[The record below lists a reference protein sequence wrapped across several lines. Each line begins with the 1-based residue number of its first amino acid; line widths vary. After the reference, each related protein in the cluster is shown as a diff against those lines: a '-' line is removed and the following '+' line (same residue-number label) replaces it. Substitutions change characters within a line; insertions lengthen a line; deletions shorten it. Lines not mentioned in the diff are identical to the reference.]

1 MRRGIDDSPQAR
13 CDFFTILDGVFE
25 IGVAAVTVH
34 GRTVKQRYV
43 GPSDWGF
50 LAEVKKHV
58 GDRVIFGSGDLFSA
72 EACIRMIEQTGV
84 DGVTIARGSIGNPW
98 IFREARALLAG
109 KPLPDPPT
117 IAEQRD
123 VIRAHFELSLATH
136 GEKLAPRIMRKFGI
150 KYSER
155 HPMAAQVRDAFI
167 KCSNKSAW
175 LAVLDE
181 WYDASRRWPAAA
193 HKQGPGE
200 LIAAGATLT

>member
-1 MRRGIDDSPQAR
+1 MGLPGAGQETRQ
-13 CDFFTILDGVFE
+13 
-25 IGVAAVTVH
+25 
-34 GRTVKQRYV
+34 QRYV
-43 GPSDWGF
+43 GPSRWDF
-50 LAEVKKHV
+50 LARVKKHA
-58 GDRVIFGSGDLFSA
+58 GDQTVLGSGDLFAA
-72 EACIRMIEQTGV
+72 EDIVRMIEQTGV
-84 DGVTIARGSIGNPW
+84 DGVTVALGCIGNPW

-123 VIRAHFELSLATH
+123 VIRAHFELSLRTH

-181 WYDASRRWPAAA
+181 WYDPSRRWPAAA
-193 HKQGPGE
+193 HRQGPGE
-200 LIAAGATLT
+200 LIAAGATLEAR